1 MNDNDIVDVLLA
13 FVLFLFFVV
22 CFSLGMVA
30 ITLISAIFSWDVV

>member
-1 MNDNDIVDVLLA
+1 MNDNDMVDVVLV

-30 ITLISAIFSWDVV
+30 VTLISATFSWDVV

>member
-1 MNDNDIVDVLLA
+1 MNEDDVVDVVLV

-30 ITLISAIFSWDVV
+30 ITLISAISSWDVV

>member
-1 MNDNDIVDVLLA
+1 MNDNDVVDILLV

-30 ITLISAIFSWDVV
+30 ITLISATFSWDVV

>member
-1 MNDNDIVDVLLA
+1 MNDNDMVDVILA

-30 ITLISAIFSWDVV
+30 ITLISATFSWDVV

>member
-1 MNDNDIVDVLLA
+1 MNDDDVVDILLA
-13 FVLFLFFVV
+13 VVLFLFFVV

>member
-1 MNDNDIVDVLLA
+1 MNDDDMVDVLFA
-13 FVLFLFFVV
+13 VVLFLFFVV

>member
-1 MNDNDIVDVLLA
+1 MNDNDMVDLLLA

-30 ITLISAIFSWDVV
+30 ITLISATFSWDVV

>member
-1 MNDNDIVDVLLA
+1 MNDNDMVDVLLA

>member
-1 MNDNDIVDVLLA
+1 MNDNDVVDILLA

-30 ITLISAIFSWDVV
+30 VTLISATFSWDVV

>member
-1 MNDNDIVDVLLA
+1 MNDNDMVDILLA

>member
-1 MNDNDIVDVLLA
+1 MNDNDMVDVVLA

>member
-1 MNDNDIVDVLLA
+1 MNDEDMVDVLFA
-13 FVLFLFFVV
+13 VVLFLFFVV

>member
-1 MNDNDIVDVLLA
+1 MNDNDMVDVVLA

-30 ITLISAIFSWDVV
+30 ITLISATFSWDVV

>member
-1 MNDNDIVDVLLA
+1 MNDNDMVDVVLV

-30 ITLISAIFSWDVV
+30 ITLISATFSWDVV